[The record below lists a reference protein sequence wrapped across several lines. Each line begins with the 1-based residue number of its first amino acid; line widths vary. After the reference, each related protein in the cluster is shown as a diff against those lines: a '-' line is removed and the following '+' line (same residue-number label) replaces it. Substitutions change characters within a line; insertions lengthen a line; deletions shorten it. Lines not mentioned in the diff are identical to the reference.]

1 MKTYRSRRLR
11 RSSGFTLIEL
21 LLVLVILAVLAA
33 IVVPK
38 FTGRTQDAKIAAT
51 KTQIS
56 NLKSSLDL
64 FEHDN
69 GRFPTNDEGLN
80 ALVQQ
85 PGDLQNWHKLM
96 DSVPTD
102 GWGHAFIYRFPG
114 SNGHDYDII
123 SCGPDGNEGGNDDI
137 TN

>member
-1 MKTYRSRRLR
+1 MQKYRSRRR
-11 RSSGFTLIEL
+11 HSGFTLIEL

-38 FTGRTQDAKIAAT
+38 FTGRTQDAKITAT

-56 NLKSSLDL
+56 SIKGSLDL

-69 GRFPTNDEGLN
+69 GRFPSSEEGLG
-80 ALVQQ
+80 ALVEK

-96 DSVPTD
+96 DSVPQD
-102 GWGHAFIYRFPG
+102 SWGHAFIYRLPG
-114 SNGHDYDII
+114 TNGKDYDIV
-123 SCGPDGNEGGNDDI
+123 SCGPDGNEGGGDDI